1 MGIEAAETLGKDR
14 ILEKRKGI
22 GERGGDGGRKIK
34 RNERRRRDWKCLKN
48 SEYERSTNVKRVGT
62 RMRN

>member
-22 GERGGDGGRKIK
+22 GGRGGDDGRKIK
-34 RNERRRRDWKCLKN
+34 RNERRRRDWK
-48 SEYERSTNVKRVGT
+48 
-62 RMRN
+62 

>member
-22 GERGGDGGRKIK
+22 GGRGGDGGRKIK
-34 RNERRRRDWKCLKN
+34 RNQKRRRDWK
-48 SEYERSTNVKRVGT
+48 
-62 RMRN
+62 